1 MTSAFTVFPNLGVQ
15 AKPYFIRKVEDYDRV
30 KKEESVAQ
38 KYQVVRPEIAQQML
52 GLLQNVV
59 QNGTATAAK
68 SLGRP
73 VGGKTGTTDD
83 FTDAWFIGFTPSI
96 TAAVWVGFDE
106 KKTLG
111 DKESGA
117 VVALPIWIECMKEI
131 LKDQPVE
138 NFPSVEI
145 TDQLSNGSKPLY
157 GEDLPAV
164 PEQSGTKAAP
174 KPGN

>member
-1 MTSAFTVFPNLGVQ
+1 MASSFTVFPNLGVQ
-15 AKPYFIRKVEDYDRV
+15 AKPYFIRRVEDYDRI
-30 KKEESVAQ
+30 KKEERLPQ
-38 KYQVVRPEIAQQML
+38 MHQILKPEIAEKML
-52 GLLQNVV
+52 ELLQNVV

-73 VGGKTGTTDD
+73 LGGKTGTTDN

-96 TAAVWVGFDE
+96 TGAIWVGYDE

-131 LKDQPVE
+131 LKDKPIE
-138 NFPSVEI
+138 NFSSAESANQFVSESPGSTPFVRKNLFIENLPSP
-145 TDQLSNGSKPLY
+145 TKP
-157 GEDLPAV
+157 
-164 PEQSGTKAAP
+164 
-174 KPGN
+174 